1 MHTNINDP
9 DLSDN
14 LCGSKQKQQ
23 MLKNQKLKKEQEKEQ
38 EKEQTKN
45 QKNKWVRVVA
55 VP

>member
-23 MLKNQKLKKEQEKEQ
+23 MLKNQRLKKEQEKEQ
-38 EKEQTKN
+38 EKN
-45 QKNKWVRVVA
+45 QKNKWVRVVD